1 VKHLALFLVAVVVVS
16 AGLAYAARTLRPGH
30 RHGPG
35 VTVQRPAP
43 PKVMAPPP
51 ATVVNSAR
59 CRPPA
64 QHPDPVM
71 LVPGTFAATSW
82 STMAPALARLGYC
95 VFTIDYGNAG
105 TGDIARSAHQLA
117 RDVDRILAR
126 TGAHRVAIVGHSEGG
141 MMPRYYIKRLGG
153 ARKVSDLVALSPSNH
168 GTTNLMALVGQLTGC
183 TACGQQLA
191 WGSTFLIGLNAGVE
205 APPPVDYTVI
215 QTRFDAVVTPYESAF
230 LRGPRARVTNVTLQD
245 RCPDDGVDHLNVPT
259 DPVAL
264 QWVENA
270 LAVNGP
276 ARPGFR
282 PVC

>member
-1 VKHLALFLVAVVVVS
+1 MKRLALVLVAVLCVS
-16 AGLAYAARTLRPGH
+16 AGLAFAARTLHTGH
-30 RHGPG
+30 HAQRRA
-35 VTVQRPAP
+35 TAQRP
-43 PKVMAPPP
+43 PPP
-51 ATVVNSAR
+51 TVVDSAR
-59 CRPPA
+59 CKPPP
-64 QHPDPVM
+64 QHPYPVM

-82 STMAPALARLGYC
+82 DAIAPALARRGYC

-105 TGDIARSAHQLA
+105 TADIVGSAHQLA
-117 RDVDRILAR
+117 ADVNRILAR
-126 TGAHRVAIVGHSEGG
+126 TRARRVAIVGHSEGG

-168 GTTNLMALVGQLTGC
+168 GTQNMLALVGALGGC

-191 WGSTFLIGLNAGVE
+191 WGSTFLTRLNAGAE

-215 QTRFDAVVTPYESAF
+215 QTRLDAVVTPYQSAF
-230 LRGPRARVTNVTLQD
+230 LHGPRARVTNVTLQD
-245 RCPDDGVDHLNVPT
+245 RCPNDGVDHLNVPT
-259 DPVAL
+259 DPVAV

-282 PVC
+282 PRC